1 MKLSTPFYIEKRSGE
16 NHIDLCGEWEFTYT
30 SEPSDD
36 TDSIDFSHKA
46 TIPSSVYW
54 NMHEAGLLPH
64 PYEGTNS
71 KLYRDL
77 DRSVWYFRRSFNLS
91 RKINPN
97 TENAYLVFDGVGY
110 YSRVWLNGVLL
121 GEHEGMFGGPVCD
134 IADMLKVGENELV
147 VEAKAY
153 NYDKPE
159 EKRHWGGGKSGWCND
174 CTAIIPWNIAKDR
187 STSNGDFGVFGIW
200 REVRLEIMPKK
211 HIARP
216 YLYTKSI
223 DGKNALLGLEV
234 NIATEK
240 IRELDVLMS
249 CSTEDITS
257 YDYTFAYRK
266 GLSGILSGE
275 AVSIRVIISDGDK
288 TVYDN
293 TEDFALYDYDKSGF
307 TLKGRDLQIYSRD
320 IALSNINLWY
330 PNGMGEAKLYDVK
343 IVLSHKGVLLDTL
356 SFKTGIRTIEQ
367 TESAGRKYRQ
377 RWDKYH
383 FSVNGKQIFLKG
395 MNWMPT
401 DFLYDESYEE
411 TLWALEQV
419 RNAGI
424 QLLRVWSGGGKP
436 ESDAFYEICDRLG
449 IMVWQDAFIANHNSP
464 LWNTETLENQVCYY
478 LYRLR
483 NHPSLAVHCGGN
495 EQRAYHVENNAA
507 QYIVQRNVEDL
518 DFSRKYYRTSPD
530 RGSMHTYNDMEP
542 VWFRKAYGDL
552 PFMAEC
558 GIHSFPNAKSLRQ
571 LISVKE
577 FETSLDKIMD
587 NSFRDDFPELL
598 NHFTEYQPDRIPRML
613 SRASHISD
621 IHGITISKLC
631 EATGIASHEF
641 YQFLCQ
647 SLREA
652 YPHCVGLMPWVFKR
666 AWTTT
671 AIQMV
676 DGLGEPIAPYYALKN
691 AYASVICFASLEEV
705 DYAPLETV
713 SAPIRVINDSGS
725 EILGSVVVDIFSPTL
740 SKAYSEVFEAKI
752 GDEYMT
758 TVGGL
763 DFTIPENWRDS
774 WFFLR
779 TTLRGRDG
787 EIISSSL
794 YPLVC
799 LSIFED
805 REFADKFRS
814 EATPN
819 LIFEKGPF
827 QRAQVEGA
835 ERAVLSARLVRS
847 ERHGGRI
854 SAVLEIECKEMPAYP
869 VVLEAVE
876 DRTVSYMSDN
886 FFFMDEGEVKT
897 VTVEIWNK
905 GEEEREVTLS
915 ASAWNA
921 DKISIKL

>member
-1 MKLSTPFYIEKRSGE
+1 MNLSTPFYIEKRNGE
-16 NHIDLCGEWEFTYT
+16 NHLDLCGEWEFAYL
-30 SEPSDD
+30 SEPADE
-36 TDSIDFSHKA
+36 TEGIPFAYKA
-46 TIPSSVYW
+46 TLPSSVYW

-71 KLYRDL
+71 KLYSDL
-77 DRSVWYFRRSFNLS
+77 DQKVWYYRRKFTVDK
-91 RKINPN
+91 KISPE
-97 TENAYLVFDGVGY
+97 TDNAYLVFDGVGY
-110 YSRVWLNGVLL
+110 YSRLYLNGELL

-134 IADMLKVGENELV
+134 VADKLLLGENEIV
-147 VEAKAY
+147 VEVKAH
-153 NYDKPE
+153 NYGWEQDKRLYGS
-159 EKRHWGGGKSGWCND
+159 KGTWHVNSG
-174 CTAIIPWNIAKDR
+174 ALIPWNISRDGD
-187 STSNGDFGVFGIW
+187 TSNGDFTTFGIW

-223 DGKNALLGLEV
+223 DGKNAVLGLEV

-249 CSTEDITS
+249 CSSEDITS

-275 AVSIRVIISDGDK
+275 SVGIRVIISDGDK

-293 TEDFALYDYDKSGF
+293 TEDFALYDYEKSGF
-307 TLKGRDLQIYSRD
+307 TLKGRDLQIYRCD
-320 IALSNINLWY
+320 IALSDVDFWY

-343 IVLSHKGVLLDTL
+343 IEMSHNGTLLDAL
-356 SFKTGIRTIEQ
+356 NFKTGIRTIEQ

-383 FSVNGKQIFLKG
+383 FSVNGKRIFLKG

-401 DFLYDESYEE
+401 DFLYDESYED

-419 RNAGI
+419 KNAGI

-449 IMVWQDAFIANHNSP
+449 IMVWQDAFLANHNSP
-464 LWNTETLENQVCYY
+464 LWNGETLENQVCFY

-495 EQRAYHVENNAA
+495 EQRAYHVENNAI

-518 DFSRKYYRTSPD
+518 DFSRKYYRVTPD

-571 LISVKE
+571 LISAVE
-577 FETSLDKIMD
+577 FETPLDKIMEE
-587 NSFRDDFPELL
+587 SFRTDFPELL
-598 NHFTEYQPDRIPRML
+598 NHFTEYRPDRIPRML

-621 IHGITISKLC
+621 IRGITLPHLC
-631 EATGIASHEF
+631 EATGMASHEF

-652 YPHCVGLMPWVFKR
+652 YPRCVGLMPWVFKR
-666 AWTTT
+666 TWTTT
-671 AIQMV
+671 AIQLV

-691 AYASVICFASLEEV
+691 AYAGVICLASLEEL

-713 SAPIRVINDSGS
+713 SAPIRVINDSES
-725 EILGSVVVDIFSPTL
+725 DILGSVTVDVFSPALT
-740 SKAYSEVFEAKI
+740 KTYSEVFEAKT
-752 GDEYMT
+752 GDKYMT
-758 TVGGL
+758 TVGSL
-763 DFTIPENWRDS
+763 SFTIPENWHNS

-779 TTLRGRDG
+779 TTLREKDG

-799 LSIFED
+799 LSKFGD
-805 REFADKFRS
+805 REFAESFRS
-814 EATPN
+814 EAMPN
-819 LIFEKGPF
+819 LIFENGPF
-827 QRAQVEGA
+827 QRAQIEGA
-835 ERAVLSARLVRS
+835 EKSVLSARLIKA
-847 ERHGGRI
+847 ERHGDRI
-854 SAVLEIECKEMPAYP
+854 SADVEIKCKGMPAYP

-876 DRTVSYMSDN
+876 NRTVSYMSDN

-897 VTVEIWNK
+897 VTVEIRDK
-905 GEEEREVTLS
+905 DKAKRTVTLS

-921 DKISIKL
+921 DEISIEL